1 VIFFEGDQ
9 VCERS
14 YADKQGK
21 YQGQQEITLPRI

>member
-1 VIFFEGDQ
+1 LSEADE